1 MITIE
6 TEYCN
11 PISQIFYDNVVSS
24 IDLALLPCTCGHSG
38 CLIWYGSYSRKIRQ
52 GDSVLLLR
60 VARVFCNSC
69 GHSHAILL
77 SQIVPYS
84 QIPLPVQA
92 SIALAYE
99 NGSGYREIL
108 ARQSFID
115 ENTISSIL
123 RSYRQHWRERL
134 ASGQLRLSSLWDLV
148 RGCFALYSRPF
159 MQIKTTRNKLFP
171 APT

>member
-24 IDLALLPCTCGHSG
+24 IDLALLHCTCGHSG

-52 GDSVLLLR
+52 GDSVLL
-60 VARVFCNSC
+60 
-69 GHSHAILL
+69 
-77 SQIVPYS
+77 
-84 QIPLPVQA
+84 
-92 SIALAYE
+92 
-99 NGSGYREIL
+99 
-108 ARQSFID
+108 FID